1 MSSKKSAPTGN
12 VIKLESKNLHDYLK
26 TQTHLLSKL
35 YEYPEICLAV
45 SCLSLCRNNQN
56 AKLCN

>member
-1 MSSKKSAPTGN
+1 MSSKKSSATN
-12 VIKLESKNLHDYLK
+12 SVIKLETKNLHDYLK

-45 SCLSLCRNNQN
+45 SLFVVIVQEVLC
-56 AKLCN
+56 